1 MKTFW
6 CIHEDSLKIL
16 NKLMNKK
23 CLMYSRRF
31 IEDPDKVYE
40 WKIFDVFTKVYKKL
54 SPKTNFRKKLHFQ
67 IFYLSMRCLFSVKL
81 PMNSVYQSVC
91 FQSNCPQKVTTKVFV
106 FSETLHKK
114 GVPEYLFLV
123 KLLMKSVYQR
133 VWFRSNCLWKMS
145 AKVFVFSET
154 LHGKCLPKC
163 LFSAK
168 LSTKSFYESVCF
180 QWNSPWQECTKVF
193 VFSETVDNQSSLSL

>member
-1 MKTFW
+1 
-6 CIHEDSLKIL
+6 
-16 NKLMNKK
+16 MNKK
-23 CLMYSRRF
+23 FLMYSRKL

-91 FQSNCPQKVTTKVFV
+91 FQWNCPRKVTT
-106 FSETLHKK
+106 E
-114 GVPEYLFLV
+114 
-123 KLLMKSVYQR
+123 
-133 VWFRSNCLWKMS
+133 
-145 AKVFVFSET
+145 VFVFSET

-168 LSTKSFYESVCF
+168 LSMKSFYESVCF